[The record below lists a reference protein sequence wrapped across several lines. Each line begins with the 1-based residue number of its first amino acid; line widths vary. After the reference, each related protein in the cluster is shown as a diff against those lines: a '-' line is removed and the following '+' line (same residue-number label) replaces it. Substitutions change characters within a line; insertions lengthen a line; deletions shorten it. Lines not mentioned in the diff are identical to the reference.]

1 MSKKVWHNL
10 NGHPVFTYLEE
21 GHAVVDLVHAGEED
35 EHVAGRLHRVQPQ
48 HGVHAALD
56 VVGARLFSV

>member
-1 MSKKVWHNL
+1 MSTGGLTQPKWS
-10 NGHPVFTYLEE
+10 PCIYLEE

-35 EHVAGRLHRVQPQ
+35 EHVAGRLHRVKPQ
-48 HGVHAALD
+48 HGVHTAVD

>member
-1 MSKKVWHNL
+1 MSTGGL
-10 NGHPVFTYLEE
+10 AHPEWSPCIYLEE
-21 GHAVVDLVHAGEED
+21 GHAVVYLVHAGEED